1 MRRWL
6 AEASTAAGHV
16 SDRPQLWV
24 AGGLAWAAT
33 AGPVALLLAVVP
45 VPNVS
50 DLTFFGA
57 RTFVNAAW
65 PWNAVAAAAVAGL
78 VVLLALWLLSL
89 GDVAVLADRAGAPP
103 GSAARAFA
111 VTTTAALP
119 VLVVAGASALVLAW
133 VAPAEF
139 TAPDTSDG
147 GPMLR
152 TLLAIAPL
160 LGVLLATGAV
170 AGAYAAA
177 ARALIVD
184 RSTSLGL
191 ALLGAIPALAAGGAA
206 SAVHAVV
213 APAAR
218 LAYLG
223 FATLMMGVLWAPIG
237 TQLATGTGFGAA
249 QGALLVGFVAIWLC
263 LVLGGGALH
272 AWGSMSWSRVLA
284 VRPPSIERGDAPS
297 KETPSTP

>member
-184 RSTSLGL
+184 RSTSLGR
-191 ALLGAIPALAAGGAA
+191 ALSGAIPALAAG
-206 SAVHAVV
+206 
-213 APAAR
+213 
-218 LAYLG
+218 
-223 FATLMMGVLWAPIG
+223 
-237 TQLATGTGFGAA
+237 
-249 QGALLVGFVAIWLC
+249 
-263 LVLGGGALH
+263 
-272 AWGSMSWSRVLA
+272 
-284 VRPPSIERGDAPS
+284 
-297 KETPSTP
+297 